1 MRREHY
7 QARLLRAL
15 SGKTQEKMAKDV
27 GIYPVLLAQVELGV
41 VRPNRRYIETMA
53 RTEGLTVDDTEE
65 LLELADT
72 LRRTNRRR
80 ARSAEPFAGLEEEL
94 RDHVARARRRLL
106 TLPAERLRAW
116 ICRRLDEESVR
127 EACTEETAA
136 ALAQVACVIAQR
148 PASTT
153 A

>member
-27 GIYPVLLAQVELGV
+27 GIHPVLLSQIELGDLM
-41 VRPNRRYIETMA
+41 PKRRYLETMA
-53 RTEGLTVDDTEE
+53 QIEGFTLDDTEE

-72 LRRTNRRR
+72 LRSNRRR

-94 RDHVARARRRLL
+94 RDHIARAQRRLL
-106 TLPAERLRAW
+106 ALPAERLRAW
-116 ICRRLDEESVR
+116 ICQRLFEESAR
-127 EACTEETAA
+127 ESCTEETAA
-136 ALAQVACVIAQR
+136 VLAQVAGVIAQR
-148 PASTT
+148 PTDPA